1 MLLSPAPPSLPRNAC
16 ALCGLAKWA
25 HAGRDAPDH
34 DYLAPAPPKPR
45 CPPALEQ
52 QPAAPA
58 AAPPP
63 PTLDVAP
70 HADPLRLHRRAL
82 KAYREHNYARAIQL
96 YSLALDACEKLGLPT
111 HQSAMLFANRAIC
124 HLVRPPPLPP
134 LQDLLGQRLSA

>member
-1 MLLSPAPPSLPRNAC
+1 MLLSPAPPALPRNAC

-45 CPPALEQ
+45 CPPAHERAE
-52 QPAAPA
+52 PAVPA
-58 AAPPP
+58 AAAPPPP

-96 YSLALDACEKLGLPT
+96 YSLALDACEKLELPT

-124 HLVRPPPLPP
+124 HLVRAPLLPP
-134 LQDLLGQRLSA
+134 LRLLEQ

>member
-1 MLLSPAPPSLPRNAC
+1 MLLSPAPPALPRNAC

-45 CPPALEQ
+45 CPPAHERAE
-52 QPAAPA
+52 PAVPA
-58 AAPPP
+58 AAAPPPP

-96 YSLALDACEKLGLPT
+96 YSLALDACEKLELPT

-124 HLVRPPPLPP
+124 HLVIHRAK
-134 LQDLLGQRLSA
+134 RRR